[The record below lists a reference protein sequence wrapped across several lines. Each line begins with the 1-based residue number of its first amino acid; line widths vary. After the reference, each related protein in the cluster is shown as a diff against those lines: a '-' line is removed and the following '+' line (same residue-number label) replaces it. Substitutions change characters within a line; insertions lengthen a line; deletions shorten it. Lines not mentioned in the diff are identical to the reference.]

1 MSNVIE
7 LADRYAAGNYHPLN
21 IAITRGEGVHVWDT
35 NGKRYLDML
44 SAYSA
49 LNHGHCHPRLIQA
62 LVDQAK
68 KVTLTS
74 RAFHNEQMGPFLQEL
89 CELTGY
95 GRGLLMNS
103 GAEAVETAVK
113 AARRWGYMKK
123 GIDKDRARIIV
134 CDGNFHGRTTTV
146 ISFSSE
152 PAYREGFG
160 PFTPGF
166 DIIPYGDAAAL
177 EKAIT
182 ADTAAFLV
190 EPIQGEAGIVL
201 PPPGYLKQV
210 AEICK
215 QNAVLFI
222 CDEIQTGFGRT
233 GQLFAWQHDGARP
246 DAIIVGKAL
255 GGGIL
260 PVSGFLADD
269 EIMSVFNPGSHGST
283 FGANP
288 LACAVGRAAIQVLV
302 DEKLTERSK
311 TLGGFLLERL
321 STLDSDKVKEI
332 RGRGLFVGI
341 EIKKEHG
348 AARPYCE
355 KLAELGVLCKET
367 HDQVIRLAPPLVVT
381 EEVLLEVVDK
391 LRQVL

>member
-1 MSNVIE
+1 VSNVIE
-7 LADRYAAGNYHPLN
+7 LADRYAANNYHPLN
-21 IAITRGEGVHVWDT
+21 IAISRGEGVYVWDT
-35 NGKRYLDML
+35 DGKRYMDML

-49 LNHGHCHPRLIQA
+49 LNHGHCHPRIVQA
-62 LVDQAK
+62 LIDQAK

-89 CELTGY
+89 CELAGY
-95 GRGLLMNS
+95 GRALLMNS

-113 AARRWGYMKK
+113 AARRWGYKKK
-123 GIDKDRARIIV
+123 GIATDKARIIV

-146 ISFSSE
+146 ISF
-152 PAYREGFG
+152 AYREGFG

-166 DIIPYGDAAAL
+166 DLIHYGDAAAL

-182 ADTAAFLV
+182 PDTAAFLV
-190 EPIQGEAGIVL
+190 EPIQGEAGIII

-210 AEICK
+210 EAICK
-215 QNAVLFI
+215 KNRVLFI

-233 GQLFAWQHDGARP
+233 GEAFAWQHDGARP

-260 PVSGFLADD
+260 PVSAFIADD

-288 LACAVGRAAIQVLV
+288 LACAVGRMAIRVLME
-302 DEKLTERSK
+302 EKLTERSK
-311 TLGGFLLERL
+311 TLGSFLLEQL
-321 STLDSDKVKEI
+321 STIRSEKVKDV

-355 KLAELGVLCKET
+355 KLADLGVLCKET

-381 EEVLLEVVDK
+381 EEILVEVVDK
-391 LRQVL
+391 VRQVL